1 MTVVTWA
8 MLPKSQ
14 IDNETIEQAIERL
27 IIAHEENPNSHLGVG
42 ESIDVHRKTEI
53 VDHLAGS
60 VLNDKFTMKEFS
72 YSTDFKDL
80 INYETFG
87 WTSVDLFSLILE
99 TDFGDN
105 NKSFAYLQFYRPSPY
120 LDTRKDLLI
129 QFVSQVD
136 QSNTNGKIY
145 LGLNTTNTI
154 TGNEF
159 IGFERINGV
168 TKAIVKTDTST
179 ISSSAIS
186 VDMANPHL
194 YRVQYIHGQLKY
206 YFYIDGQIVAEIS
219 KTNGDIIT
227 EGGPFFYSEVT
238 ATNDGLVYIQDVF
251 VSKSLI

>member
-1 MTVVTWA
+1 MTVVYGN
-8 MLPKSQ
+8 LPKSQ
-14 IDNETIEQAIERL
+14 TDNETIEEMIDRKISEHEASPT
-27 IIAHEENPNSHLGVG
+27 AHMGTG

-60 VLNDKFTMKEFS
+60 VLNDKFTMREFT
-72 YSTDFKDL
+72 YQTDFKDL
-80 INYETFG
+80 INYETSG
-87 WTSVDLFSLILE
+87 YVSVDLFSLRLE
-99 TDFGDN
+99 TDYGDN
-105 NKSFAYLQFYRPSPY
+105 NISKAYLQFYRPSPY

-129 QFVSQVD
+129 QFVSQVA

-145 LGLNTTNTI
+145 LGLNTVNSI

-179 ISSSAIS
+179 LSSTAIS
-186 VDMANPHL
+186 VNMSDPHL
-194 YRVQYIHGQLKY
+194 YRVQYIQGDLKY
-206 YFYIDGQIVAEIS
+206 YFYIDGQLVAEIS

-238 ATNDGLVYIQDVF
+238 ATNDGLVYVQDVF
-251 VSKSLI
+251 VSKSLV